1 MLTFHTP
8 TEAILFWLLAT
19 TFLVQVLFYAFLY
32 SRLAFYRKKNSGT
45 RPLPVSVVVCARN
58 ELQNLR
64 KNIGA
69 ILEQDGNGCEVVLV
83 DDCSWDETE
92 NFIKEI
98 QPQHK
103 NLKVVSIRE
112 QEKYKHGKKF
122 ALTLGIK
129 AATHEHLL
137 LTDADCIPAGKDW
150 LKNMQNNFTDKKE
163 IVLGYGAVAKGK
175 GLLNRIIRAD
185 TFMIALRYFSYA
197 LAGMPYMGTGRNL
210 AYRKSLFFRNKG
222 FANHNHIL
230 SGDDDLFVNETA
242 TKNNVAIEINKS
254 SFTYTSAPKNFSTWV
269 KQKSRHLSTSPH
281 YRALHRLFLGADAVS
296 AFIFYVSLILWFT
309 MGFDWRIG
317 VTLFAAR
324 FLIQLLINIKS
335 MIKLGEKDLIIL
347 FPFLEPILV
356 FLSPVFYMSSKQK
369 QTAWK

>member
-1 MLTFHTP
+1 
-8 TEAILFWLLAT
+8 
-19 TFLVQVLFYAFLY
+19 
-32 SRLAFYRKKNSGT
+32 
-45 RPLPVSVVVCARN
+45 
-58 ELQNLR
+58 
-64 KNIGA
+64 
-69 ILEQDGNGCEVVLV
+69 
-83 DDCSWDETE
+83 
-92 NFIKEI
+92 
-98 QPQHK
+98 
-103 NLKVVSIRE
+103 
-112 QEKYKHGKKF
+112 
-122 ALTLGIK
+122 
-129 AATHEHLL
+129 
-137 LTDADCIPAGKDW
+137 
-150 LKNMQNNFTDKKE
+150 
-163 IVLGYGAVAKGK
+163 
-175 GLLNRIIRAD
+175 
-185 TFMIALRYFSYA
+185 
-197 LAGMPYMGTGRNL
+197 MGVGRNL
-210 AYRKSLFFRNKG
+210 CYKRTLFFKNKG
-222 FANHNHIL
+222 FASHYHIL